1 MITPDEI
8 QDKARRIYPK
18 FVAAW
23 IEGVADFF
31 PCSLAANKQL
41 SEDYSSA
48 SQEIQRLRSSAKES
62 VGYGYSV
69 RWEMRRSRRFGEQQ
83 FPAEIFFENAE
94 DLLRHIGKFTEFRL
108 LVQRVELIR
117 RQQPLLESWI
127 RDHWKQVLL
136 VEKVVPD
143 LLLVVSYLCEHPRPN
158 CFPRELPLPIST
170 KLIEQHEKIL
180 GEWLDRLLAP
190 EYISSEFT
198 HRQFSRRYGFR
209 ESEPHYVM
217 RLLDD
222 SLMEELR
229 FPSREISLP
238 LAAMCGLEIRNVEV
252 VIVEN
257 KVNLLTYPATK
268 RALAIGGLGH
278 GVEVLMKLPWLST
291 SRVLYWGDIDV
302 EGFAILSRLRDRCP
316 QAESLFMDD
325 VCLNRWADLVISGN
339 GQDVLLPNHLT
350 AGERGAWELCRAN
363 NWRLEQ
369 ERIPQSYVVEQLAAV
384 GAAAG

>member
-31 PCSLAANKQL
+31 PYSLAANKQL

-48 SQEIQRLRSSAKES
+48 SQEIQRLRAAAKES

-83 FPAEIFFENAE
+83 FPAEIFFESAE

-117 RQQPLLESWI
+117 RQQPSLETWI
-127 RDHWKQVLL
+127 RDHWKQILL

-170 KLIEQHEKIL
+170 KLIEQHERIL

-190 EYISSEFT
+190 EYIGSEFT

-209 ESEPHYVM
+209 ESKPHYVL

-238 LAAMCGLEIRNVEV
+238 LAAMCGLEIRDVEV

-291 SRVLYWGDIDV
+291 NRVLYWGDIDV

-316 QAESLFMDD
+316 QSESLFMDD